1 MRSIVFLLLLCF
13 FHAQSISAMKR
24 VCSWFGFSSKEQAQP
39 LAVDASASDAA
50 AAEAEAE
57 GYQVVGSGSSAETS
71 DNDTIVPGGQ
81 DQQPQLL
88 PIEALSAA
96 ENSAHQ
102 PAVAVPS
109 HEPEKLTYAQ
119 VVALANRQ

>member
-1 MRSIVFLLLLCF
+1 MERFY
-13 FHAQSISAMKR
+13 
-24 VCSWFGFSSKEQAQP
+24 SWFGFSSKEQAQP
-39 LAVDASASDAA
+39 LAVDASASASDAA
-50 AAEAEAE
+50 AEDDE
-57 GYQVVGSGSSAETS
+57 GYQVVGLGSSDETS
-71 DNDTIVPGGQ
+71 DNDTIVPEGQ

-88 PIEALSAA
+88 PIEALFAA

-119 VVALANRQ
+119 VVALANQQSKINGQH